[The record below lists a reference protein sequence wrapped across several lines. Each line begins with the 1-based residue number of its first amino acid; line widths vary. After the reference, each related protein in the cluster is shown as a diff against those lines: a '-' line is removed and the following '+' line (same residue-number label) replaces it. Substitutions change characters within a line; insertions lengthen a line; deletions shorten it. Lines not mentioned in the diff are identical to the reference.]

1 MKTLLIPLF
10 TSLLVVTSS
19 LGVAQAASVSTEKT
33 ALVSG
38 STLSQQQPTALTP
51 TAMLLAR
58 GDDGLE
64 RSRRFYDRRK
74 QQSMANC

>member
-10 TSLLVVTSS
+10 TSLLVVASS

-33 ALVSG
+33 ALIPA
-38 STLSQQQPTALTP
+38 STLTQHQPAALAT

-58 GDDGLE
+58 GEGLD
-64 RSRRFYDRRK
+64 RSRRFYDRRMP
-74 QQSMANC
+74 QGTAHC

>member
-33 ALVSG
+33 ALISG
-38 STLSQQQPTALTP
+38 STLSQQQPATLAP
-51 TAMLLAR
+51 AAMLLAR
-58 GDDGLE
+58 GEGLD
-64 RSRRFYDRRK
+64 RSRRFYDRRM
-74 QQSMANC
+74 QQGTANC